1 MSCKRSKYPLRNPTQ
16 ILTSKWHDAIAS
28 KRSIFALIPIL
39 AQKSKVH
46 DDNCLEFISLLGF
59 SYHADKW
66 IFWPFNG
73 RGKTIRIQI
82 ADSAFW
88 GGGPGSRIMHWER
101 DFSKCEITNRV
112 GLNCEVGVCKI
123 RSSAAWVFA
132 WLRVS
137 MRDDKRKMGPSFT
150 GHQCAW
156 LEGLW
161 GQAVQQLKHHQ
172 GSCTHTQ
179 VRVSALDLSAR
190 LLLYPVWVGAL
201 EPLVVYR

>member
-1 MSCKRSKYPLRNPTQ
+1 MITVWNSLPSLDFPITPINGYFDLLMAERENHSNSDCRFCILRRRAGLKNYALRERLFQVWNHKSSGVELWSRSWQNTK
-16 ILTSKWHDAIAS
+16 
-28 KRSIFALIPIL
+28 F
-39 AQKSKVH
+39 
-46 DDNCLEFISLLGF
+46 
-59 SYHADKW
+59 
-66 IFWPFNG
+66 
-73 RGKTIRIQI
+73 
-82 ADSAFW
+82 
-88 GGGPGSRIMHWER
+88 
-101 DFSKCEITNRV
+101 
-112 GLNCEVGVCKI
+112 
-123 RSSAAWVFA
+123 AAWVFA
-132 WLRVS
+132 LLRVS